1 VTASEPEKG
10 NPHHGPVR
18 RTGNTHHLSRGA
30 DMRARRTVAALF
42 LTASLALAGCS
53 AAESGADDKA
63 RSAAKPALQDG
74 GAGAGSDSD
83 RQSSGAEQTKPKDPV
98 ALAPTH
104 IIRTAELAVEV
115 KDAPKALA
123 AARGS
128 AESAGGHVSN
138 ESTER
143 IDDTHVTSRVVL
155 RVPQEKYDA
164 VLAELAGA
172 GKLLSRKAD
181 AKDVT
186 DQVVD
191 VESRIATQRASVARV
206 RALMDRAEKL
216 SDVVTLE
223 GQLSSRQAQLE
234 SLLAQQAAL
243 KDRTTLATITLVL
256 SETEDKGQKED
267 DDPGFLDALGGGW
280 YALVAVGVWIA
291 LAVGAVAPFAAVF
304 GALYALWRWVLRPR
318 LAKRPVAEPAVP
330 APGPGS
336 GPAPGQD

>member
-1 VTASEPEKG
+1 
-10 NPHHGPVR
+10 
-18 RTGNTHHLSRGA
+18 
-30 DMRARRTVAALF
+30 MRARRTVAALF

-53 AAESGADDKA
+53 GVASESGADDKA
-63 RSAAKPALQDG
+63 QSAAKPALQDG
-74 GAGAGSDSD
+74 GAGAGYGSD
-83 RQSSGAEQTKPKDPV
+83 RQSSGAEQTKPKGPI

-123 AARGS
+123 SARGS
-128 AESAGGHVSN
+128 AASAGGHVSN

-256 SETEDKGQKED
+256 SEKEDKGQKKED

-280 YALVAVGVWIA
+280 DALVATGRWIA
-291 LAVGAVAPFAAVF
+291 VVAGAVAPFAAVLVV
-304 GALYALWRWVLRPR
+304 LYALWRWVLRPR
-318 LAKRPVAEPAVP
+318 LAKRPVAEPAVSAPEPAAGP
-330 APGPGS
+330 APA
-336 GPAPGQD
+336 PAPGQD

>member
-1 VTASEPEKG
+1 
-10 NPHHGPVR
+10 
-18 RTGNTHHLSRGA
+18 
-30 DMRARRTVAALF
+30 MRARRTVAALF

-53 AAESGADDKA
+53 SVDSASGADDKA
-63 RSAAKPALQDG
+63 QSAAKPEPQD
-74 GAGAGSDSD
+74 AGAGPGYESD
-83 RQSSGAEQTKPKDPV
+83 RQSSGSEQSRPKDPV

-115 KDAPKALA
+115 KDAPKALD
-123 AARGS
+123 AARGA

-143 IDDTHVTSRVVL
+143 IDDTHVTSRLVL

-243 KDRTTLATITLVL
+243 RDRTTLATITLVV
-256 SETEDKGQKED
+256 SEKEDKGQKKED
-267 DDPGFLDALGGGW
+267 DDPGFLDALGAGW
-280 YALVAVGVWIA
+280 YALVATGVWVA
-291 LAVGAVAPFAAVF
+291 VVVGAVAPFAAVL
-304 GALYALWRWVLRPR
+304 GVLYALWRWVLRPR
-318 LAKRPVAEPAVP
+318 LAKRPVAAPAVP
-330 APGPGS
+330 TPGPV
-336 GPAPGQD
+336 PAPGQD

>member
-1 VTASEPEKG
+1 
-10 NPHHGPVR
+10 
-18 RTGNTHHLSRGA
+18 
-30 DMRARRTVAALF
+30 MRARRTVAALF

-53 AAESGADDKA
+53 GADAGSTQDNK
-63 RSAAKPALQDG
+63 AAKPAAQGAKG
-74 GAGAGSDSD
+74 GGYQADESA
-83 RQSSGAEQTKPKDPV
+83 SGARRTPPKQPV
-98 ALAPTH
+98 SLAPSH
-104 IIRTAELAVEV
+104 IIRTAELDVEV

-123 AARGS
+123 AARRT
-128 AESAGGHVSN
+128 ALNAGGHIAN

-191 VESRIATQRASVARV
+191 VESRTATQRASVNRV
-206 RALMDRAEKL
+206 RALMDRATKL

-223 GQLSSRQAQLE
+223 GQLSSRQAELE

-243 KDRTTLATITLVL
+243 KDRTTLATITLSL
-256 SETEDKGQKED
+256 SENEDKGQQVED
-267 DDPGFLDALGGGW
+267 DGPGFLDALGGGW
-280 YALVAVGVWIA
+280 HALVTAALWIA
-291 LAVGAVAPFAAVF
+291 IAIAAVAPWAAAFAL
-304 GALYALWRWVLRPR
+304 LYALWRWAIRPR
-318 LAKRPVAEPAVP
+318 LPKRPAPETAQP
-330 APGPGS
+330 APLPVHG
-336 GPAPGQD
+336 PGQD

>member
-1 VTASEPEKG
+1 
-10 NPHHGPVR
+10 
-18 RTGNTHHLSRGA
+18 
-30 DMRARRTVAALF
+30 MRARRTVAALF

-53 AAESGADDKA
+53 GGVDDMSSADDK
-63 RSAAKPALQDG
+63 SAPRPAAE
-74 GAGAGSDSD
+74 GAAGSGYAADKD
-83 RQSSGAEQTKPKDPV
+83 SGARQTQPKQPLLP
-98 ALAPTH
+98 AH
-104 IIRTAELAVEV
+104 IIRTAVLDVEV

-123 AARGS
+123 AARTT
-128 AESAGGHVSN
+128 AENAGGHVAN

-155 RVPQEKYDA
+155 RVPQEKYDE

-191 VESRIATQRASVARV
+191 VESRIATQRASVNRV
-206 RALMDRAEKL
+206 RALMDRAVKL

-223 GQLSSRQAQLE
+223 GQLSSRQAELE

-243 KDRTTLATITLVL
+243 KDRTALATITLSL
-256 SETEDKGQKED
+256 SEPEKREHKED

-280 YALVAVGVWIA
+280 HALVATGEWIA
-291 LAVGAVAPFAAVF
+291 VVVGAVAPFAAVL
-304 GALYALWRWVLRPR
+304 AVLYALWRWVLRPR
-318 LAKRPVAEPAVP
+318 LPGRPRNEATAPATETGP
-330 APGPGS
+330 GHTPYPGPG
-336 GPAPGQD
+336 QD